1 MENRSDNSMIL
12 NSRDTFTVAIEGG
25 LILLINFAAFTG
37 NLLMCYV
44 MYKKQRFHTT
54 ANAFLVSL
62 AMCYMF
68 TACLVMPFTV
78 GSLVA
83 GKWPFGQVLCDIH
96 GFVFLTLPR
105 VSLLTLTIMAA
116 SRYSKVARLA
126 FHNKWFSLN
135 RSIGMIITIWLL
147 VVVVLIVPITFGSA
161 TFQFS
166 PERSICSMSSR
177 RESQTINITNTVITL
192 GLYITLAIIS
202 IIARCAIRRH
212 DASIRL
218 SFQFERSQG
227 RCEIDMKV
235 IAEERK
241 QGQVLLALITEV
253 MLLWLPAV
261 IIKLLE
267 FPILSVSLPRQIHLA
282 STFLWFSVPVL
293 HPITY
298 GVLYRPFAKEVIR
311 VLPKS
316 RLLQNKVHA
325 EHAI

>member
-1 MENRSDNSMIL
+1 MIDVVVYTSLFPKASAQINRNVHSFLSSVGREAQEMENRSDNSMIL

-96 GFVFLTLPR
+96 GFVFLTLPW

-161 TFQFS
+161 TFQFLQKD
-166 PERSICSMSSR
+166 P
-177 RESQTINITNTVITL
+177 
-192 GLYITLAIIS
+192 
-202 IIARCAIRRH
+202 
-212 DASIRL
+212 
-218 SFQFERSQG
+218 
-227 RCEIDMKV
+227 
-235 IAEERK
+235 
-241 QGQVLLALITEV
+241 
-253 MLLWLPAV
+253 
-261 IIKLLE
+261 
-267 FPILSVSLPRQIHLA
+267 
-282 STFLWFSVPVL
+282 SVPC
-293 HPITY
+293 P
-298 GVLYRPFAKEVIR
+298 
-311 VLPKS
+311 
-316 RLLQNKVHA
+316 
-325 EHAI
+325 